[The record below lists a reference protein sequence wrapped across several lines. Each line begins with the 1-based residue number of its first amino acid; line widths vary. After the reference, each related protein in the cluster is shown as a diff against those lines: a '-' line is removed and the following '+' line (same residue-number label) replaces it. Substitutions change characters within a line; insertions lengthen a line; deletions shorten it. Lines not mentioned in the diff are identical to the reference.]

1 MSKNNKKS
9 LEESVIFEYT
19 QGESDLK
26 KIGKKYKI
34 NSKQV
39 MEILETNGVI

>member
-1 MSKNNKKS
+1 MPKKNKKS
-9 LEESVIFEYT
+9 LEEQIIFEYT

-34 NSKQV
+34 TSKQV
-39 MEILETNGVI
+39 MEILEINGVI